1 MVDWFDTDGRRFVLA
16 LPNSPDVLDPRGLT
30 ERESQVVTYA
40 ASGHTN
46 KMIAYR
52 LGLSSSHVS
61 LLVRGAM
68 RKLGVRTRAQL
79 VKKIRDL
86 QALQ

>member
-1 MVDWFDTDGRRFVLA
+1 
-16 LPNSPDVLDPRGLT
+16 
-30 ERESQVVTYA
+30 
-40 ASGHTN
+40 
-46 KMIAYR
+46 MIAYR